1 MVFDLGVSSSAQPRK
16 KDKAA
21 QCGCDSLTVSLDLHS
36 TGQRLRA
43 QTKVEASDTIYEI
56 QRRVARVVRP
66 QSFQLTFSQLLRGS
80 DQCFV
85 HSCIQ

>member
-1 MVFDLGVSSSAQPRK
+1 MVFD
-16 KDKAA
+16 KAFRARIKRA
-21 QCGCDSLTVSLDLHS
+21 QCGRDSLTVSLDLHS

-66 QSFQLTFSQLLRGS
+66 QSLPSRNYCVAVFRAYNSSSQSGG
-80 DQCFV
+80 
-85 HSCIQ
+85 

>member
-1 MVFDLGVSSSAQPRK
+1 MVFDKAFRLVSSAH
-16 KDKAA
+16 KARSVV
-21 QCGCDSLTVSLDLHS
+21 GDSLTVSLDLHS

-66 QSFQLTFSQLLRGS
+66 QSLPSRKLLRGS
-80 DQCFV
+80 V
-85 HSCIQ
+85 SCIQ